1 MRKGLASIQRNIAII
16 GCGPGGLACALFL
29 ARQGHEVTLFER
41 FSVPK
46 PLGSGLLI
54 QPSGQQILDDLNLL
68 DDLRKL
74 GAPVEQ
80 LYGISISRSR
90 RALDMRYEYTGDGEP
105 ALGIHRASLFDILM
119 KAVRLEN
126 IPVIVDSELVDAVET
141 ASSVS
146 PIFANANSTRTFDF
160 LIDASGARSPLAQG
174 KNRKLGFGAFWAT
187 VDWPE
192 NHEIKS
198 RALDQRY
205 ESACKM
211 AGIMPVGINP
221 ATGKQGAAIFWS
233 ERPENEDAVR
243 AAGIEQFIDEFCS
256 LWPDA
261 GPFVSQIK
269 TMDALTMAVYDHRT
283 GRTNS
288 STRVFHVGDSWHCTS
303 PQLGQGA
310 NMALMDASALAQVI
324 GSTATIE
331 NIGPRYR
338 RLRSSHIMLYQI
350 LSAIFTPLYQ
360 SDSRILPWIR
370 DMLIHHFARLPLVR
384 GLIARTVSG
393 KLGIGRAE

>member
-1 MRKGLASIQRNIAII
+1 MRKDAGNIQRNIAIV

-29 ARQGHEVTLFER
+29 VRQGHEVTLFER
-41 FSVPK
+41 FSAPK

-54 QPSGQQILDDLNLL
+54 QPTGQQVLDDLNLL
-68 DDLRKL
+68 DEAEKL

-80 LYGISISRSR
+80 LYGISVSKSR
-90 RALDMRYEYTGDGEP
+90 RALDMRYEYTGDGSP
-105 ALGIHRASLFDILM
+105 ALGIHRASLFDSLM
-119 KAVRLEN
+119 EVVRLEN
-126 IPVIVDSELVDAVET
+126 ISVIVDSELVDVVET
-141 ASSVS
+141 ASSIS
-146 PIFANANSTRTFDF
+146 PIFADKDTARTFDL
-160 LIDASGARSPLAQG
+160 LIDASGAHSPLAQG
-174 KNRKLGFGAFWAT
+174 KNRKLGFGAFWTT

-192 NHEIKS
+192 YHEIRPK
-198 RALDQRY
+198 ALDQRY
-205 ESACKM
+205 ENAGKM

-221 ATGKQGAAIFWS
+221 ATGNQGAAIFWS

-243 AAGIEQFIDEFCS
+243 AAGIEKFKDEFYS
-256 LWPDA
+256 LWPEA
-261 GPFVSQIK
+261 RPFVSQIK

-288 STRVFHVGDSWHCTS
+288 SARVFHVGDSWHCTS

-310 NMALMDASALAQVI
+310 NMALMDASALAQAI
-324 GSTATIE
+324 GGAPTIE
-331 NIGPRYR
+331 NIARRYR
-338 RLRSSHIMLYQI
+338 RLRSFHVVLYQI

-360 SDSRILPWIR
+360 SDSRILPWTR

-393 KLGIGRAE
+393 MLGNSRAD